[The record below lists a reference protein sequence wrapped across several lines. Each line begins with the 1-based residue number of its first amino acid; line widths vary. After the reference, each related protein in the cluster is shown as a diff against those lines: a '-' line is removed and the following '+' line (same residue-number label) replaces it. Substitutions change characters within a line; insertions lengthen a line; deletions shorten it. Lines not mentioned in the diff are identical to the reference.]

1 MSKTDYDRLWRRIRY
16 TPLFEMVVGRP
27 TGRLDLEAV
36 IARGALPEDLAAIVR
51 ETVRKTR
58 LHRWQKA
65 EVTRDLVEHFRE
77 GLEGGDTSQ
86 HLHSAFGDT
95 SAAAALIRRSMMRKQ
110 SWAIRQSRLVLKVG
124 LVFLAFMIVIYLG
137 VAVNDWRQRPNVVT
151 DHIAGMNAPIL
162 ATGMDRRAWPLVRD
176 GLLSARSR
184 MSFDS
189 EANPEVDE
197 GVARDRRLS
206 ELLTVAQAEL
216 GDWQGAEPVGP
227 FAPEDRMDAG
237 TVDEFFARVDPIR
250 TMLLEAS
257 RRPILGFE
265 VEPGEATDSRDREL
279 FHLVEPLVAAEDVPV
294 TSTNLLDGS
303 LITLSLPH
311 LSSLRL
317 ATRLLDADARR
328 AVLAGRGAR
337 AVEDLAGMLRL
348 AAQVRTPPFLI
359 SQLVGMAID
368 QMVFKTLI
376 DGLAAHPESF
386 DDDDLQGIIAMLAA
400 LDDRRF
406 MTDLSFERLAFDDLS
421 QRIYTDDGD
430 GDGRLVLGAVQALN
444 GNIGGGGPVTG
455 DAESGVFQFLLSP
468 MLSRLTLSRAEATAI
483 WDELFDQYELA
494 AARPAWEIDRG
505 SLGTIRGR
513 PLAEFGSNP
522 IEGVRLFP
530 LPLLMPALDQ
540 AIIVGTILRI
550 ERDLALAVA
559 GLEASRRRSGEWP
572 ATLEDAGLVLSPRDP
587 MDGST
592 LRYRVVDGT
601 PTLWSIGPDRDDDG
615 GVGIVPVSTT
625 SLRWGPAQER
635 AGMRGLVSHLGAG
648 TPAESQLDGD
658 LVVWRGPGP
667 GVSPD
672 GSGEGAD

>member
-16 TPLFEMVVGRP
+16 TPLREMVFGRP

-36 IARGALPEDLAAIVR
+36 IARGDLPEELAALVR
-51 ETVRKTR
+51 ETAGKTR

-65 EVTRDLVEHFRE
+65 EVTRDLVEHFRD
-77 GLEGGDTSQ
+77 GLEGGETAEN
-86 HLHSAFGDT
+86 LCSAFGDP
-95 SAAAALIRRSMMRKQ
+95 SAAALLIRRSMMRKQ
-110 SWAIRQSRLVLKVG
+110 SWAVRQARLVVKVG
-124 LVFLAFMIVIYLG
+124 LVSFAALVVIYLG
-137 VAVNDWRQRPNVVT
+137 IAVNDWRQRPNVAT
-151 DHIAGMNAPIL
+151 DHIAGMNAPIV
-162 ATGMDRRAWPLVRD
+162 ATAMDQRAWPLVRD

-189 EANPEVDE
+189 EANPEVEE

-227 FAPEDRMDAG
+227 FEPEGRINAG
-237 TVDEFFARVDPIR
+237 TVDDFFARVDPIR
-250 TMLLEAS
+250 STLLEAS

-265 VEPGEATDSRDREL
+265 VGSAEATDPRDREL
-279 FHLVEPLVAAEDVPV
+279 FHLVEPLVAAQDIPV
-294 TSTNLLDGS
+294 TPARLLDGS
-303 LITLSLPH
+303 LITLPLPY

-337 AVEDLAGMLRL
+337 AVEDLVGMLRL

-359 SQLVGMAID
+359 SQLVAMAID

-376 DGLAAHPESF
+376 DGLTAHPESF
-386 DDDDLQGIIAMLAA
+386 GDQDLEEIIAVLAD

-406 MTDLSFERLAFDDLS
+406 MTDLSLERLSFDDLS

-430 GDGRLVLGAVQALN
+430 GDGRLVLGAVPALN
-444 GNIGGGGPVTG
+444 GNVGGGGPVTE

-505 SLGTIRGR
+505 SLGMIRGK

-522 IEGVRLFP
+522 IEQVRLFP
-530 LPLLMPALDQ
+530 LPLLMPALDR
-540 AIIVGTILRI
+540 AIIVSTILRT

-572 ATLEDAGLVLSPRDP
+572 PTLEDAGLVLSPQDP

-592 LRYRVVDGT
+592 LRYRVFEGT

-615 GVGIVPVSTT
+615 GVGIVPASTT

-635 AGMRGLVSHLGAG
+635 AGMRSLVDHLGAG
-648 TPAESQLDGD
+648 IPAESQLDGD
-658 LVVWRGPGP
+658 LVVWRGPVSS
-667 GVSPD
+667 VSPD
-672 GSGEGAD
+672 GSDEGAD